1 LVFPRGIGMR
11 MRAVTRPPAGPLR
24 IFKDAQAATFLD
36 RPNRFLV
43 RCRLG
48 GRTVKAFLP
57 NPGRLRELLLPASP
71 FMGIASWSI
80 PGFGFSDCSCKSHLF
95 GMRDNP
101 LDDKA
106 FHNLLA
112 WYRMDRLAT
121 SS

>member
-1 LVFPRGIGMR
+1 MVFPRGIGMR
-11 MRAVTRPPAGPLR
+11 MKAVTRPPAGPLR

-57 NPGRLRELLLPASP
+57 NPGRLRELLLP
-71 FMGIASWSI
+71 GQ
-80 PGFGFSDCSCKSHLF
+80 PGFGCSDCSCKSHLF

-101 LDDKA
+101 LDDEA
-106 FHNLLA
+106 FHDLLA